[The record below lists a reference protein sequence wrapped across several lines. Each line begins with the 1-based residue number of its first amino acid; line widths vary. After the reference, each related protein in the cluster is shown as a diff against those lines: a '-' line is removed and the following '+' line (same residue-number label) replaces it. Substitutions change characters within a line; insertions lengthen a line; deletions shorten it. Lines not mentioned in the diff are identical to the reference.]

1 MTPLPAA
8 ALALTTLIASSSAF
22 TPAGTNSVARR
33 CAFTTSCDYLL
44 TPPSSRT
51 AATTTGFL
59 RMSEEENAVEDSA
72 ATEQQQEQ
80 QEEESPS
87 EEQDAP
93 TEDPEV
99 TELKETISKLESTLK
114 SKRSELSSLKD
125 MADKYSQSGYARQV
139 ALVEN
144 NKRMRGANMADSK
157 SAARAAV
164 LQSFLPALD
173 EMDAIGA
180 KYDGNAF
187 AATLQSGLTSE
198 FQNNFKELG
207 VTEFGVESGDEVVV
221 GRVVAV
227 EEQFSEEFGKGTVI
241 TPLKGGLE
249 IQGNIVRPA
258 ECVASLGSEAA
269 AAAAEEEEAAA
280 EAEEE
285 EAATE

>member
-22 TPAGTNSVARR
+22 TPTNTNSVARR
-33 CAFTTSCDYLL
+33 CAFTSCDFVI
-44 TPPSSRT
+44 TPPPSRP
-51 AATTTGFL
+51 TTTNGFL
-59 RMSEEENAVEDSA
+59 RMSEDENAVEDSTT
-72 ATEQQQEQ
+72 TEQQSESSDEQ
-80 QEEESPS
+80 DE
-87 EEQDAP
+87 DAP

-99 TELKETISKLESTLK
+99 TALKESITKLESTLK
-114 SKRSELSSLKD
+114 SKRSELTSLKD

-157 SAARAAV
+157 SAARASV

-173 EMDAIGA
+173 EMEVIGERYA
-180 KYDGNAF
+180 GKDF
-187 AATLQSGLTSE
+187 AGTLQSGLTAE

-207 VTEFGVESGDEVVV
+207 VSEFGVESGEEVVM

-241 TPLKGGLE
+241 TALKSGLE

-269 AAAAEEEEAAA
+269 AAAE